1 VGIKK
6 GLPLHSRFN
15 NGSSE
20 ENNRVRKFFLK
31 KVGGNKKSITFALPF
46 EQRIEQ
52 RKNIGKKNFFK
63 KKLVGIKKVVLL
75 HSRLNNGP
83 IKEKLTG

>member
-20 ENNRVRKFFLK
+20 EKNRVRKFFK
-31 KVGGNKKSITFALPF
+31 KIVGGNKKSITFALPF

-52 RKNIGKKNFFK
+52 RKISERKTFLKK
-63 KKLVGIKKVVLL
+63 
-75 HSRLNNGP
+75 SWW
-83 IKEKLTG
+83 E